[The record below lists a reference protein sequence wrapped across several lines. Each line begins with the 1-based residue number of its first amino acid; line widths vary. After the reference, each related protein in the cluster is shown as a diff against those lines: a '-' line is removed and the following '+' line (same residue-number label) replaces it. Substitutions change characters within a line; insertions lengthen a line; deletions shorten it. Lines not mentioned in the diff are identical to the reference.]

1 MCYRHHRFLLHIRL
15 YENGCAT
22 KNGVAIPAFVVPNFL
37 ASFRE
42 IAVAHINNLDS
53 SPSLRRD
60 VTETNETNIQQRSA
74 NNNVLLTSL
83 NVQLGET
90 NDSEMVEDD
99 AHVSENDVTPLLSPE
114 LLSPL

>member
-1 MCYRHHRFLLHIRL
+1 M
-15 YENGCAT
+15 
-22 KNGVAIPAFVVPNFL
+22 VPNFL
-37 ASFRE
+37 DSFRE

-74 NNNVLLTSL
+74 NNVLLTPL
-83 NVQLGET
+83 KVQLGET
-90 NDSEMVEDD
+90 NDSEMAEDG

-114 LLSPL
+114 LLCPL

>member
-1 MCYRHHRFLLHIRL
+1 M
-15 YENGCAT
+15 
-22 KNGVAIPAFVVPNFL
+22 PNFL

-42 IAVAHINNLDS
+42 IAVAHINKLDS
-53 SPSLRRD
+53 ITLLRRD
-60 VTETNETNIQQRSA
+60 GTATDETNTQQRSA
-74 NNNVLLTSL
+74 NNNVLLPLL

-99 AHVSENDVTPLLSPE
+99 ADVSENDVTPLLSPE

>member
-1 MCYRHHRFLLHIRL
+1 MCYRQHRFSLHIRR

-22 KNGVAIPAFVVPNFL
+22 KNGIAIPAPAVPNFL
-37 ASFRE
+37 ESFRE
-42 IAVAHINNLDS
+42 VAVAHINKLDS
-53 SPSLRRD
+53 ITLLRRD
-60 VTETNETNIQQRSA
+60 GTATDETNTQQRSA
-74 NNNVLLTSL
+74 NNNVLLPLL

-99 AHVSENDVTPLLSPE
+99 ADVSENDVTPLLSPE